1 MEGYNKKTGDF
12 GEKKATVYLKHRGY
26 RILERNYRAGRSGE
40 IDIIARA
47 PDGVIT
53 FVEVKTRT
61 GTSMG
66 DPRDAVNYYKKKHI
80 INTAL
85 TYISRKNLY
94 DEDARF
100 DVIEV
105 TFEKHGLIRGV
116 RINHIKEAF
125 EVNDV

>member
-1 MEGYNKKTGDF
+1 MDSYNRKLGAF
-12 GEKKATVYLKHRGY
+12 GEDKAVLYLKRRGY
-26 RILERNYRAGRSGE
+26 TILERNYRAGRYGE
-40 IDIIARA
+40 IDIIAKT
-47 PDGVIT
+47 PDGVIA

-61 GTSMG
+61 GKAMG
-66 DPRDAVNYYKKKHI
+66 EPWEAVNYYKKRHI

-94 DEDARF
+94 DTDARF

-105 TFEKHGLIRGV
+105 MPEKRGFIRGV
-116 RINHIKEAF
+116 RVNHIKEAF

>member
-1 MEGYNKKTGDF
+1 MEGYNKKLGDF
-12 GEKKATVYLKHRGY
+12 GEEKATLYLKRRGY
-26 RILERNYRAGRSGE
+26 KILERNYRAGRGGE
-40 IDIIARA
+40 IDIIAKA
-47 PDGVIT
+47 PSGVIA

-61 GTSMG
+61 GNSMG
-66 DPRDAVNYYKKKHI
+66 DPRDAVNYHKKRHI

-105 TFEKHGLIRGV
+105 IPSKNGIIKGV
-116 RINHIKEAF
+116 RVNHIKEAF
-125 EVNDV
+125 EVKDV

>member
-1 MEGYNKKTGDF
+1 MNGHNKKTGDF
-12 GEKKATVYLKHRGY
+12 GENKAASYLKLRGY
-26 RILERNYRAGRSGE
+26 TILERNYRAGRGGE
-40 IDIIARA
+40 IDIIAKTR
-47 PDGVIT
+47 DGIVV

-61 GTSMG
+61 GDSMG
-66 DPRDAVNYYKKKHI
+66 DPAEAVNYYKKKHI

-85 TYISRKNLY
+85 TYISRNNLY
-94 DEDARF
+94 DTDARF

-105 TFEKHGLIRGV
+105 RTEKKGILGHV